1 MPVSFRGCDTRGGL
15 FFIIKPRQNAACL
28 DGAGIGGNIDLRR
41 LVDEIQVALLSGK
54 HRDIFEEGCLYLLE
68 YLVGRFRILNI
79 EIVCLAPE
87 IVRCSLR
94 LRGYR
99 I

>member
-1 MPVSFRGCDTRGGL
+1 MPGSFGGCDTRGSL
-15 FFIIKPRQNAACL
+15 FFIIEPLQNAACL
-28 DGAGIGGNIDLRR
+28 NGAGIGGNIDLRR
-41 LVDEIQVALLSGK
+41 LVEKIQIALLSRK

-68 YLVGRFRILNI
+68 YLVGRLRILDV

>member
-1 MPVSFRGCDTRGGL
+1 MPVSFRGCNTRGGL

-41 LVDEIQVALLSGK
+41 LVDEIQIALLSGK

-68 YLVGRFRILNI
+68 YLVSRLGVLDIK
-79 EIVCLAPE
+79 IVRLAPE
-87 IVRCSLR
+87 IMRCSLR
-94 LRGYR
+94 LRGDR